1 MNSIEKVAVAATAAL
16 ALTACGGGGDDTFK
30 AETDATPTFKT
41 YDVSED
47 TAEATTEDVAEVTS
61 APVEATEEAVEV
73 TEPPTEEGALPEV
86 TEDSSDAEAGYW
98 GPEDIK
104 NGTDEISVGTIEAL
118 EAVTGYTCDPWDGDP
133 EVAIAQIT
141 FCEDA
146 TGENGIFGAMTF
158 YTGYD
163 AEAATQMLTNMVL
176 SEGFDEEFFISS
188 VPPQFAFLGTDEGA
202 VDNAAVEIE
211 KFMNENTEPEHG
223 DVSGPQPDDDYVYM
237 EAPAEFLN
245 ALPELS
251 EAECDALWSASYG
264 GWEPLAEFS
273 MPYISDLNADAYGAT
288 EYNMLEWFTMYA
300 FNACPM

>member
-1 MNSIEKVAVAATAAL
+1 MNSIKKVAVAATAAL
-16 ALTACGGGGDDTFK
+16 ALTACGGGDEDTFK
-30 AETDATPTFKT
+30 AETEATPTFKT
-41 YDVSED
+41 YDVSVD
-47 TAEATTEDVAEVTS
+47 TAEDVVEVTS
-61 APVEATEEAVEV
+61 APVEITEDAVEI
-73 TEPPTEEGALPEV
+73 TEPPSEEEAGPEV
-86 TEDSSDAEAGYW
+86 TEDDGSEAEAGYW
-98 GPEDIK
+98 GPEDVQ

-118 EAVTGYTCDPWDGDP
+118 EAATGYTCDPWDGDP
-133 EVAIAQIT
+133 AVAIAQIT

-146 TGENGIFGAMTF
+146 AGENGVFGAMTF
-158 YTGYD
+158 YTGYN
-163 AEAATQMLTNMVL
+163 AEAATQMLTNLVL

-202 VDNAAVEIE
+202 VDNAAVEVE
-211 KFMNENTEPEHG
+211 KFMNENTEPEHRE
-223 DVSGPQPDDDYVYM
+223 VSGPQPDDDYVYM

-273 MPYISDLNADAYGAT
+273 MPYIADLNADDYGAT
-288 EYNMLEWFTMYA
+288 EYNMLEWFTMYG